1 MAEIVSQVFVIA
13 VLLFYAGLLMGFL
26 FWKLGRWLGGSSK
39 KRVWPAIL
47 EHLSVLR
54 LFSPHYDS
62 H

>member
-39 KRVWPAIL
+39 KKVWPAIL
-47 EHLSVLR
+47 EHLSPSR
-54 LFSPHYDS
+54 LFNPHYNA